1 MLRRLLKFL
10 SFLCTIY
17 LILNINLGFAS
28 RLSIVR
34 DTEIESIIVNYVTPV
49 FRAARLDPDS
59 IQIFI
64 VKDDSLNA
72 FVMNGQKIFIHSGL
86 LIESESAE
94 EIIGVIAHET
104 GHIAGGHLSRRRNAL
119 SNFSM
124 SNFLSFALAGAATI
138 ATKRSDVGTA
148 LVGVGQ
154 TIGQRSFFSYN
165 RAQESAAD
173 YAAVRFLEKAR
184 ISALGLLN
192 FMVRIREQESMN
204 SNRENR
210 YTRTHP
216 FSDERISSLKNYI
229 NEAFVSDNYKSKDT
243 ISSHARLKA
252 KITSFLTPPRR
263 TIRFLEAK
271 EKSLAVRYGLAI
283 AYHRLSKYELSQKI
297 IDNLIKDFPSD
308 PYFLELKGQFLF
320 EVGRGKEALSF
331 LNKAVDILPD
341 APLLRQLTARVQIE
355 LNEPKLVNSA
365 IKHLKIALTKEPG
378 SKTSWQQL
386 AIAYGRLGDQRNS
399 WLAMA
404 EKELLSG
411 SLNNAM
417 YQASR
422 AEKSFPT
429 GSKEWLQAKDILNA
443 VKIKKS
449 KKKYSKPQN

>member
-1 MLRRLLKFL
+1 MLYTGYIGVGNCKEFEELWKIWKKGEKTTKINVNNGHSLPSKQKSVAFLSLRICKLTGSTVLRRFLKFL
-10 SFLCTIY
+10 SFLCAIY
-17 LILNINLGFAS
+17 LILNINLGFAN

-119 SNFSM
+119 SNFSI

-173 YAAVRFLEKAR
+173 YAAVRFLEKAG

-192 FMVRIREQESMN
+192 FMVRIREQES
-204 SNRENR
+204 
-210 YTRTHP
+210 
-216 FSDERISSLKNYI
+216 I
-229 NEAFVSDNYKSKDT
+229 N
-243 ISSHARLKA
+243 
-252 KITSFLTPPRR
+252 
-263 TIRFLEAK
+263 
-271 EKSLAVRYGLAI
+271 
-283 AYHRLSKYELSQKI
+283 
-297 IDNLIKDFPSD
+297 
-308 PYFLELKGQFLF
+308 
-320 EVGRGKEALSF
+320 
-331 LNKAVDILPD
+331 LNFA
-341 APLLRQLTARVQIE
+341 Q
-355 LNEPKLVNSA
+355 
-365 IKHLKIALTKEPG
+365 
-378 SKTSWQQL
+378 
-386 AIAYGRLGDQRNS
+386 
-399 WLAMA
+399 
-404 EKELLSG
+404 
-411 SLNNAM
+411 
-417 YQASR
+417 
-422 AEKSFPT
+422 
-429 GSKEWLQAKDILNA
+429 
-443 VKIKKS
+443 
-449 KKKYSKPQN
+449 